1 MYSRWYSIGTVFKN
15 NTQITT
21 FEEIR
26 YFTALTSFSEQAFAY
41 SSIQHLTAP
50 EGVKRLNNQV
60 FRGASSFTWLDL
72 PSTTTYIGDWCFG
85 QSGLRKLT
93 VRALVP
99 PTLVSG
105 TFASVSLTNIYVPAS
120 VVDTYKAASGWSS
133 KASIIS
139 AIPE

>member
-26 YFTALTSFSEQAFAY
+26 YFTALTNISEQAFAF

-50 EGVKRLNNQV
+50 EGVKMLNNQV
-60 FRGASSFTWLDL
+60 FRNASSCTWLDL

-85 QSGLRKLT
+85 NSGLRTLT
-93 VRALVP
+93 VRATTP
-99 PTLVSG
+99 PSMANG
-105 TFASVSLTNIYVPAS
+105 AFAAAYPSNIYVPAS
-120 VVDTYKAASGWSS
+120 AVDAYKAASVWSN